1 MNFTKHMV
9 AMVIADAML
18 TCTAYAEEAKDI
30 QTVEESAGIS
40 VSVVI
45 KVKH

>member
-1 MNFTKHMV
+1 MNFTKHVV
-9 AMVIADAML
+9 AMVIAYAML

-30 QTVEESAGIS
+30 PTMEASAGIS